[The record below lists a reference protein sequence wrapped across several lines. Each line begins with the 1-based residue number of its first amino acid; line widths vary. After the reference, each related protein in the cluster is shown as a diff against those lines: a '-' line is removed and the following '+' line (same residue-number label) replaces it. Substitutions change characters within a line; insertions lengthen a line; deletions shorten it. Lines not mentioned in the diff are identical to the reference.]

1 MKAET
6 SGRAAGSSKGFLRRA
21 CAVRE
26 PRVFRVG
33 VAATFRGLSRAS
45 MRAALL
51 YTAFINGSLPGRL
64 ASFDGSI
71 FTYEHSASGHA
82 LQEAIWHIEEEIGPV
97 AGLAASLVAMADAAV
112 GFGGEWFGMGLGAV
126 RVMNMADAGG
136 HTYQDLLVLEPTM
149 IPLPAPVFTG
159 AVGLAG
165 VIALTLRRRRACGDD
180 QQF

>member
-1 MKAET
+1 ML
-6 SGRAAGSSKGFLRRA
+6 FLRRDGA
-21 CAVRE
+21 ARE
-26 PRVFRVG
+26 THMFRAGVG
-33 VAATFRGLSRAS
+33 ATIQGTLPSVDANRTSL
-45 MRAALL
+45 
-51 YTAFINGSLPGRL
+51 TAFINGSLAGKL

-71 FTYEHSASGHA
+71 FAYEHSASGHA

-112 GFGGEWFGMGLGAV
+112 DFGGEWFGLGLGLV

-136 HTYQDLLVLEPTM
+136 HAYQDLLVLEPTM

-165 VIALTLRRRRACGDD
+165 VIALTLRRRRGCGED
-180 QQF
+180 QPL